1 MRIIMTTIMKATAM
15 TTSFI
20 YALLAG
26 VGVALVSGPIGCFVV
41 WRRMAYFGETL
52 AHAGLLGVGLGIIY
66 GFNLVLGALLSAVV
80 MVIVLLA
87 LRNKAKLGFDTALG
101 VLAHSS
107 LALGLL
113 TLGVAAK
120 AADDHHEILFGDVNV
135 LTANSVLAIWLGG
148 AAVLGLLVYL
158 WRDLIAIS
166 VHEDLARAEGVHVER
181 TEFLFMVA
189 MAAMTA
195 FAMQVVGLLLITALT
210 IIPAAA
216 ARRLAHSPEVMALW
230 AAGFA
235 VLATLVGLTFWQHFG
250 LDAGPAVVLATTFI
264 FILTLA
270 IPQRR

>member
-1 MRIIMTTIMKATAM
+1 MPIITTTITGTEMLNGFSLAV
-15 TTSFI
+15 
-20 YALLAG
+20 LAG
-26 VGVALVSGPIGCFVV
+26 LGVALVSGPIGCFVV

-66 GFNLVLGALLSAVV
+66 NFNLTLGALVSAVV
-80 MVIVLLA
+80 MVFVLLA
-87 LRNKAKLGFDTALG
+87 LRNKGKLAFDTALG

-120 AADDHHEILFGDVNV
+120 TADDHHEILFGDVNV
-135 LTANSVLAIWLGG
+135 LNPQSVMAIWLGG
-148 AAVLGLLVYL
+148 AVVLGLLVYL

-166 VHEDLARAEGVHVER
+166 VHEDLARAEGVAVER

-189 MAAMTA
+189 MAMMTA

-216 ARRLAHSPEVMALW
+216 ARRIGRSPESMAFLG
-230 AAGFA
+230 AGFA
-235 VLATLVGLTFWQHFG
+235 VIATLLGLSLWRFYG
-250 LDAGPAVVLATTFI
+250 LDAGPAVVLSTTLI
-264 FILTLA
+264 FVLTLA

>member
-1 MRIIMTTIMKATAM
+1 MTG
-15 TTSFI
+15 
-20 YALLAG
+20 YVLALLAG
-26 VGVALVSGPIGCFVV
+26 LGVAIVSGPIGCFVV

-66 GFNLVLGALLSAVV
+66 GFNLTLGALVSAIV
-80 MVIVLLA
+80 MVMVLLA
-87 LRNKAKLGFDTALG
+87 LRNKGKLSFDTALG

-120 AADDHHEILFGDVNV
+120 TADDHHEILFGDVNV
-135 LTANSVLAIWLGG
+135 LNLNSVIAIWLG
-148 AAVLGLLVYL
+148 AAVVLALLVYL

-166 VHEDLARAEGVHVER
+166 VHEDLARAEGVKVER

-189 MAAMTA
+189 MAMMTA

-216 ARRLAHSPEVMALW
+216 ARRVGRSPESM
-230 AAGFA
+230 A
-235 VLATLVGLTFWQHFG
+235 VLGALFAIIATVAGLTLWRNFG
-250 LDAGPAVVLATTFI
+250 LDAGPAVVLVTTFI

>member
-1 MRIIMTTIMKATAM
+1 MG
-15 TTSFI
+15 SFVL
-20 YALLAG
+20 ALLAG
-26 VGVALVSGPIGCFVV
+26 LGVAVVSGPIGCFVV

-66 GFNLVLGALLSAVV
+66 GFNLTLGALVSAVV
-80 MVIVLLA
+80 MVIVLLV
-87 LRNKAKLGFDTALG
+87 LRNKGKLSFDTALG

-120 AADDHHEILFGDVNV
+120 SAEDHHEILFGDVNI
-135 LTANSVLAIWLGG
+135 LNANSVIVIWLGA
-148 AAVLGLLVYL
+148 AAVLGLLIYL

-166 VHEDLARAEGVHVER
+166 VHEDLARAEGVNVER

-189 MAAMTA
+189 MAMMTA

-216 ARRLAHSPEVMALW
+216 ARRVGGSPESMAIL
-230 AAGFA
+230 AAVFA
-235 VLATLVGLTFWQHFG
+235 IVATLIGLSLWGQFR
-250 LDAGPAVVLATTFI
+250 LDAGPAVVLAATAI

-270 IPQRR
+270 KPQRR